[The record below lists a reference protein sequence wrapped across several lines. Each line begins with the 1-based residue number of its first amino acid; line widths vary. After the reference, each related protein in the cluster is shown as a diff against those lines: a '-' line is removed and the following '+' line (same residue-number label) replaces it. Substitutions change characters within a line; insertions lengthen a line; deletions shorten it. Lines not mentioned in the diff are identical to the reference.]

1 MLLAILLATMMV
13 VATFLFHYKVL
24 LLLATFVPRLKLAT
38 QAHVLIIV
46 FALFLAHVAEI
57 GFYAMVYAW
66 SIHDLELGS
75 LKGIVTH
82 DSMEFLY
89 FSSVTYTSLGLG
101 DVYPGGHLRFLTGV
115 ETLNG
120 LLLIAWSGSF
130 TFLAMGRQW
139 PWGQCVKTDTDDDC
153 FGGK

>member
-1 MLLAILLATMMV
+1 MLLAILLATLLV

-24 LLLATFVPRLKLAT
+24 LLLAAFVPRLNIAA

-46 FALFLAHVAEI
+46 FALFLTHVAEI

-66 SIHDLELGS
+66 AIHDLGLGS
-75 LKGIVTH
+75 LKGLATH
-82 DSMEFLY
+82 DPMEFLY
-89 FSSVTYTSLGLG
+89 FSIVTFTSLGLG
-101 DVYPGGHLRFLTGV
+101 DVYPDGHIRFLAGV

-139 PWGQCVKTDTDDDC
+139 PWGQC
-153 FGGK
+153 G